1 MNFHLI
7 ILGLIEILVSALS
20 GIIIYFISLKIFTF
34 LTKDIDETKE
44 LKNNNIAVSILVSSF
59 LFCIMLLI
67 KASIG
72 PSMETLGFA
81 MIPINTSLK
90 SVGFALL
97 RIIIMFLIS
106 AVFAFVFLWVS
117 VLVFM
122 LLTSKIDEMQEIK
135 KNNIAVSIIVAVL
148 MLSLAIIILDPL
160 KTLLKGFVS
169 APVISD
175 VMKEP
180 LINAKTVILGL
191 IELGVSI
198 IAAIFI
204 FFYGFKLYDFL
215 TKDINEVAELKSN
228 NIAVSIQ
235 ISAFIFSVM
244 ILVKAALSPSFDTLE
259 RIIYQ
264 KMLINLLFIAII
276 KIIIFFILS
285 AFFAF
290 IILWL
295 VMKGFMFIN
304 KEIDEMQ
311 EIKNKNIAI
320 AIAIAVLLISASLLL
335 QQGLTALLSGLA
347 EKAPEFMTIL

>member
-1 MNFHLI
+1 MNIHLI
-7 ILGLIEILVSALS
+7 ILGLIEIVISALS
-20 GIIIYFISLKIFTF
+20 GVLIYFISLKIFTF
-34 LTKDIDETKE
+34 LTKDINETEE

-81 MIPINTSLK
+81 MIPVNISLK
-90 SVGFALL
+90 TVGFAIL

-106 AVFAFVFLWVS
+106 AIFAFIFLWVS
-117 VLVFM
+117 VIVFM
-122 LLTSKIDEMQEIK
+122 LLTSKINEMQEIK

-148 MLSLAIIILDPL
+148 MLSLAIIILNPL

-169 APVISD
+169 APIISYTF
-175 VMKEP
+175 KEP
-180 LINAKTVILGL
+180 LINFKTVFLGL
-191 IELGVSI
+191 LELGISI

-204 FFYGFKLYDFL
+204 FFYGFKIYDFL
-215 TKDINEVAELKSN
+215 TKEIDEVSELKSN

-235 ISAFIFSVM
+235 ISAFIFSIM
-244 ILVKAALSPSFDTLE
+244 ILVKAALVPSFDTLE
-259 RIIYQ
+259 RVVYQSIEAKLVIIA
-264 KMLINLLFIAII
+264 LF
-276 KIIIFFILS
+276 KIIIFFILA

-304 KEIDEMQ
+304 KDINEMQ

-320 AIAIAVLLISASLLL
+320 AIAIAILLISASLLL
-335 QQGLTALLSGLA
+335 QQGLTAFLSGLS
-347 EKAPEFMTIL
+347 EKAPEFMSIF

>member
-1 MNFHLI
+1 MNIHLI
-7 ILGLIEILVSALS
+7 ILGLIEIFISALS
-20 GIIIYFISLKIFTF
+20 GVLIYFISLKIFTF

-81 MIPINTSLK
+81 MIPVNISLK
-90 SVGFALL
+90 TVGFAIL

-106 AVFAFVFLWVS
+106 AIFAFIFLWVS
-117 VLVFM
+117 VIVFM
-122 LLTSKIDEMQEIK
+122 LLTSKINEMQEIK

-148 MLSLAIIILDPL
+148 MLSLAIIILNPL

-169 APVISD
+169 APIISD
-175 VMKEP
+175 TLKEP
-180 LINAKTVILGL
+180 LINFKTVFLGL
-191 IELGVSI
+191 LELGISI

-204 FFYGFKLYDFL
+204 FFYGFKIYDFL
-215 TKDINEVAELKSN
+215 TKEIDEVSELKSN

-235 ISAFIFSVM
+235 ISAFIFSIM
-244 ILVKAALSPSFDTLE
+244 ILVKAALVPSFDTLE
-259 RIIYQ
+259 RVVYQSIEAKLVIIA
-264 KMLINLLFIAII
+264 LF
-276 KIIIFFILS
+276 KIIIFFILA

-304 KEIDEMQ
+304 KDINEMQ

-320 AIAIAVLLISASLLL
+320 AIAIAILLISASLLL
-335 QQGLTALLSGLA
+335 QQGLTAFLSGLS
-347 EKAPEFMTIL
+347 EKAPEFMSIF

>member
-1 MNFHLI
+1 MNIHLI
-7 ILGLIEILVSALS
+7 ILGLIEILISALS
-20 GIIIYFISLKIFTF
+20 GIFIYFISLKIFTF
-34 LTKDIDETKE
+34 LTKDINETQE

-59 LFCIMLLI
+59 LFSIMLLI

-81 MIPINTSLK
+81 MIPVNISLK
-90 SVGFALL
+90 TVGFAVF
-97 RIIIMFLIS
+97 RVIIMFLIS
-106 AVFAFVFLWVS
+106 AIFAFIFLWVS
-117 VLVFM
+117 VIIFM

-135 KNNIAVSIIVAVL
+135 KNNIAISILIAVL
-148 MLSLAIIILDPL
+148 MLSLAIIILNPL

-169 APVISD
+169 APIISD

-180 LINAKTVILGL
+180 IINGKVVFLGL
-191 IELGVSI
+191 IELGISI

-215 TKDINEVAELKSN
+215 TKKIDEVTELKSN

-235 ISAFIFSVM
+235 ISSFIFSIM
-244 ILVKAALSPSFDTLE
+244 ILVKAALVPSFDTLE

-264 KMLINLLFIAII
+264 NLEIKLVLIAIF
-276 KIIIFFILS
+276 KIIVFFILS
-285 AFFAF
+285 ALFAF

-295 VMKGFMFIN
+295 VMKGFMLIN
-304 KEIDEMQ
+304 KDIDEMQ

-320 AIAIAVLLISASLLL
+320 AIAVAVLLISASLLI
-335 QQGLTALLSGLA
+335 QQGLTAFLSGLS
-347 EKAPEFMTIL
+347 EKAPEFMKML